1 MVPRSAIVLLVFLV
15 FVGAC
20 ASEQIAQ
27 EGTEEQR
34 RSGEVEPERPT
45 AGPALTATVEPTPT
59 RTPTAVALPDA
70 IKTPVPPCV
79 GNGESDKL
87 CEARDVSGFGLF
99 SDSLGHPSVTPSVE
113 EVLEEGL
120 ELSGASPVHLAF
132 RGTAQSDKIRCEWRG
147 VARTIQQ
154 REKSIRYWLGMDED
168 EALPS
173 PAEVERRFIDYVNR
187 MDPRAQAVM
196 EANLEGLAWGG
207 LTPKTM
213 FLTCF
218 VDYTVSEYPLGP
230 TEVTPATLTVA
241 YDKLAEVASYD
252 LYKRSHEGGR
262 YDNEPLTPPGQFEA
276 NMAQVLVALESVLI
290 HIVGGRESVVFLAP
304 MGAYHA
310 IAFEAWQVLEQ
321 WDLQTDENDV
331 VHAVRYGV
339 PEGDPEQTQ
348 TLASLKSRITTAAA
362 SDDHADD
369 RIENASGLTQYYRDI
384 GAYGDIT
391 PGGGSTATF
400 TPAQPPAVLNCANG
414 TAVTDASTNR
424 GLVHDCE
431 ALLEGKDALRGTATL
446 DWVATSA
453 VMGWEGITTGGTP
466 SRVTKVLLAGES
478 LSGSI
483 PSSLGR
489 LFELTHL
496 NLSSNSLTGEI
507 PLQLGRLENL
517 EELRLSGNSLT
528 GCIPLPL
535 KDVATNDLSSL
546 NLPYCQPPAP
556 GNLTAG
562 TALETS
568 IPLSWDAVTNAS
580 KYRVEYRNP
589 EGTGWFVL
597 SDTLSAPTYTMSNLD
612 CGTEHRFRVSAH
624 VRGTNYATG
633 WSDTSTALGASTVLC
648 PPPVFQAKSY
658 AFDVKEGAPR
668 GHVVGSVM
676 AKDDRGISVTYD
688 IIGNDVY
695 GKFAI
700 GRESGE
706 IIVAGSLKLDA
717 GTTVVFTVEAEARD
731 ERGFRSTVTVEV
743 RVLADGS

>member
-1 MVPRSAIVLLVFLV
+1 ML
-15 FVGAC
+15 
-20 ASEQIAQ
+20 
-27 EGTEEQR
+27 
-34 RSGEVEPERPT
+34 
-45 AGPALTATVEPTPT
+45 TPT
-59 RTPTAVALPDA
+59 RTPTPASLPDMA
-70 IKTPVPPCV
+70 ETPAPPCV
-79 GNGESDKL
+79 VNEESDKP
-87 CEARDVSGFGLF
+87 CEPRDVSEFGLF

-262 YDNEPLTPPGQFEA
+262 YGNEPLTPPGQFEA

-391 PGGGSTATF
+391 PGDGSTATF
-400 TPAQPPAVLNCANG
+400 TPVQPPAVLNCANG
-414 TAVTDASTNR
+414 TAVTSPNDNR

-431 ALLEGKDALRGTATL
+431 ALLEGKDTLQGSATL
-446 DWVATSA
+446 DWAATSA
-453 VMGWEGITTGGTP
+453 VTGWEGITTGGTP
-466 SRVTKVLLAGES
+466 SRVTKVLLSGES

-507 PLQLGRLENL
+507 PEQIGRLSNL

-743 RVLADGS
+743 RVLAGGG

>member
-1 MVPRSAIVLLVFLV
+1 MVPRSVIVILAFLV

-34 RSGEVEPERPT
+34 QGGELEPAQPT
-45 AGPALTATVEPTPT
+45 AEPALTVTAEPTPT
-59 RTPTAVALPDA
+59 PTSTSTPTPTIGPTP
-70 IKTPVPPCV
+70 IKTPAPPCV
-79 GNGESDKL
+79 VNEESDKP
-87 CEARDVSGFGLF
+87 CEPRDVSEFGLF

-113 EVLEEGL
+113 EVLEKGL

-262 YDNEPLTPPGQFEA
+262 YGNEPLTPPGQFEA

-391 PGGGSTATF
+391 PDDGSTATF
-400 TPAQPPAVLNCANG
+400 TPAQPPGVY
-414 TAVTDASTNR
+414 T
-424 GLVHDCE
+424 
-431 ALLEGKDALRGTATL
+431 
-446 DWVATSA
+446 
-453 VMGWEGITTGGTP
+453 
-466 SRVTKVLLAGES
+466 
-478 LSGSI
+478 
-483 PSSLGR
+483 
-489 LFELTHL
+489 
-496 NLSSNSLTGEI
+496 
-507 PLQLGRLENL
+507 
-517 EELRLSGNSLT
+517 
-528 GCIPLPL
+528 
-535 KDVATNDLSSL
+535 
-546 NLPYCQPPAP
+546 
-556 GNLTAG
+556 
-562 TALETS
+562 
-568 IPLSWDAVTNAS
+568 
-580 KYRVEYRNP
+580 
-589 EGTGWFVL
+589 
-597 SDTLSAPTYTMSNLD
+597 APT
-612 CGTEHRFRVSAH
+612 
-624 VRGTNYATG
+624 VR
-633 WSDTSTALGASTVLC
+633 
-648 PPPVFQAKSY
+648 
-658 AFDVKEGAPR
+658 R
-668 GHVVGSVM
+668 
-676 AKDDRGISVTYD
+676 
-688 IIGNDVY
+688 
-695 GKFAI
+695 
-700 GRESGE
+700 
-706 IIVAGSLKLDA
+706 
-717 GTTVVFTVEAEARD
+717 
-731 ERGFRSTVTVEV
+731 
-743 RVLADGS
+743 